1 MMENI
6 IYNDLTKLADLNF
19 NNNDLSFWQDLLTN
33 LENCLTM
40 EHIEPSNGN
49 SLENID
55 NIEEYLQNCKN
66 QPTLYLTDDMV
77 FKIVTICLMSISRLK
92 SKESNEVQGV
102 VAVTLAIL
110 SQLLQFIITRLQK
123 TIMNMAVSDLEAT
136 LKVDTYSI
144 KLENTQDSQV
154 LSEHESNG
162 NHVKI
167 EQPTLNQDNNVPNSN
182 ETDELAVDKKSELLH
197 NDISNESNSKKNSKK
212 NEKSKNILSKF
223 RRRKRRMRTSSD
235 SDTSDVDQSIL
246 ASSSDEI
253 NSDVSETEEDD
264 ALSEEN
270 DDALSD
276 GGLSDNNTD
285 DEVQIIGDATTKEK
299 MNGHVSEA
307 SDKTEHCNEKNVDH
321 LVNGEEYA
329 VEQAVEQE
337 YAVDLKTMSDKDS
350 VTNSNSATTITT
362 NADST
367 STCDESNDRLHN
379 QNTISHMAQLK
390 KRDLK
395 PDEILNMLI
404 DKEILASIKVC
415 CDWLQSNPDIVRICA
430 KSSRTLL
437 KRVAILLNLIDVD
450 TDNLVQRNGDL
461 AILSNAERLKLCV
474 RTVPLPEDID
484 LKGLNLLENAHK
496 PLDWQI
502 LHKHRMNKREEI
514 LLRVLKVIEFGHHLT
529 SVQNSGVRYNQEE
542 RLFIVTDVSPANV
555 ASKTLSLDE
564 KNFGAEHS
572 RGKLMR
578 HMGKLWLKAEV
589 RALESQLSRL
599 MSPYLVPDH
608 EVLTKHTPALKR
620 LVYTKKFVVI
630 IPSIGK

>member
-1 MMENI
+1 MENI
-6 IYNDLTKLADLNF
+6 VYNYLIKLADLNF
-19 NNNDLSFWQDLLTN
+19 DNNDLSFWQDLLTN

-40 EHIEPSNGN
+40 EHVEPSNGN

-123 TIMNMAVSDLEAT
+123 TIMNMVVSDLEAT

-144 KLENTQDSQV
+144 KLENTQNSQV
-154 LSEHESNG
+154 LPEHESNG

-167 EQPTLNQDNNVPNSN
+167 EKLTLNQDNNVSISN
-182 ETDELAVDKKSELLH
+182 EKDELAVDKKSELLD
-197 NDISNESNSKKNSKK
+197 NDISNESNAKKNPKK
-212 NEKSKNILSKF
+212 SEKSKNILSKF

-235 SDTSDVDQSIL
+235 SDTSDVDQSTL

-285 DEVQIIGDATTKEK
+285 DEVQIIGDTTTKEE
-299 MNGHVSEA
+299 MNGHVSET
-307 SDKTEHCNEKNVDH
+307 SDKTEHCDEKNDNH

-329 VEQAVEQE
+329 VEQA
-337 YAVDLKTMSDKDS
+337 DLKNMSDKDS

-367 STCDESNDRLHN
+367 STCDENNDRLHN
-379 QNTISHMAQLK
+379 QNTIFHMAQLK

-395 PDEILNMLI
+395 PDDALNMLI
-404 DKEILASIKVC
+404 DKEILASIKIC
-415 CDWLQSNPDIVRICA
+415 CDWLRSNPDIVRICA

-450 TDNLVQRNGDL
+450 TDNLAQRNGDL

-474 RTVPLPEDID
+474 RTVPLPEDTD
-484 LKGLNLLENAHK
+484 LKGLNLLEDAHK

-502 LHKHRMNKREEI
+502 LHKHRMNKREET
-514 LLRVLKVIEFGHHLT
+514 LLRVLKIIEFGHHLT
-529 SVQNSGVRYNQEE
+529 SVQDSGVQYNQKE
-542 RLFIVTDVSPANV
+542 RLFIVTDVSPANL

-620 LVYTKKFVVI
+620 LVYTKKFIVV

>member
-1 MMENI
+1 
-6 IYNDLTKLADLNF
+6 LTKLADLNF
-19 NNNDLSFWQDLLTN
+19 NNDDLCFWQDLLTN
-33 LENCLTM
+33 LENCLTT

-49 SLENID
+49 CLENID

-92 SKESNEVQGV
+92 NKESNEVQGV

-123 TIMNMAVSDLEAT
+123 TIMNMAVSGLEAT

-144 KLENTQDSQV
+144 NLENVQDQV
-154 LSEHESNG
+154 LPEHESNG
-162 NHVKI
+162 NDLKI
-167 EQPTLNQDNNVPNSN
+167 EEQILNQDNNVSN
-182 ETDELAVDKKSELLH
+182 ADKKDELAIDKNSELLN
-197 NDISNESNSKKNSKK
+197 NDISNESHPKKNPKK
-212 NEKSKNILSKF
+212 GIKSKNILNKF
-223 RRRKRRMRTSSD
+223 RRRKRRRRTYSD
-235 SDTSDVDQSIL
+235 SDTSDIDQSIL

-285 DEVQIIGDATTKEK
+285 DEIQIIGDTTKEE
-299 MNGHVSEA
+299 MNGHVSEV
-307 SDKTEHCNEKNVDH
+307 SDKTEHCDEKNDNH
-321 LVNGEEYA
+321 LVNGEEHA
-329 VEQAVEQE
+329 VEQ
-337 YAVDLKTMSDKDS
+337 VDLKTMSDKDS

-367 STCDESNDRLHN
+367 STCDESNDHLHN
-379 QNTISHMAQLK
+379 QNTIFHMAQLRK
-390 KRDLK
+390 HNLK
-395 PDEILNMLI
+395 PDDVLNMLI

-415 CDWLQSNPDIVRICA
+415 CDWLRSNPDIVRICA

-437 KRVAILLNLIDVD
+437 KRVAMLLNLIDVD

-461 AILSNAERLKLCV
+461 AILLNAERLKLCV
-474 RTVPLPEDID
+474 KTVPLPEDTD
-484 LKGLNLLENAHK
+484 LKGLNLLEDAHK

-502 LHKHRMNKREEI
+502 LRKYRMNKREET
-514 LLRVLKVIEFGHHLT
+514 LLRVLKIIEFGHHLT

-542 RLFIVTDVSPANV
+542 RLFIVADVSPTNL
-555 ASKTLSLDE
+555 ASETLNLDE

-620 LVYTKKFVVI
+620 LVYTKKFIVV
-630 IPSIGK
+630 IPSIGKRY